1 MTDIELKLDAE
12 PKDNYEKAKK
22 LLFETDKAIQIL
34 TTQEQHK
41 LVGEFAQYK
50 GMYGLYQ
57 MMQQCF
63 R

>member
-1 MTDIELKLDAE
+1 MNEIIFKLDAE

-34 TTQEQHK
+34 TTQEQQK
-41 LVGEFAQYK
+41 LVGEFAEYK

-57 MMQQCF
+57 MMQQYF
-63 R
+63 G